1 MKNKQ
6 NKLEET
12 QLTLQEWLEALKVPT
27 PHRNKK
33 KFYRKTKH
41 KNNGED

>member
-1 MKNKQ
+1 MKKKED
-6 NKLEET
+6 KLEEIH
-12 QLTLQEWLEALKVPT
+12 LTLQEWLAALKMPS

-41 KNNGED
+41 KKNGEN